1 MTEVQMAEAAA
12 SNAPEISV
20 SELSGALKRTIEDRF
35 GFVRVRGEISNY
47 RGPHSSG
54 HAYFCLKDENARID
68 AVIWKGSFQRM
79 RTKPREG
86 LEIIA
91 TGKVSTFPGKST
103 YQLIIESIEPAGI
116 GALMALFEERRRRL
130 TAEGLFDEARKQLLP
145 FLPERIGV
153 VTSPTGAV
161 IRDILH
167 RIADRFPRHIL
178 VWPVRV
184 QGETSAAEVTAAI
197 EGFNLLPEDG
207 PLRRP
212 DLIIVARGGGSLE
225 DLWSFNEETVVR
237 AAASSLLPLISAIG
251 HETDWTLI
259 DYAADLR
266 APTPTGA
273 AEKAVPVRL
282 ELLAGMADLDRRHQA
297 AMLRLLERRSAEMR
311 GLIRALPQGDAI
323 VALPRQRLD
332 RANTGLAGA
341 LTRGHDR
348 YRIALARLSHRLAQQ
363 SPHAKMARASQRIE
377 ALEQRMRRCLE
388 VGLERRQQGLKH
400 AMSRLLT
407 ARAMRLRAET
417 EKLKA
422 SAKTLD
428 VLAQRQN
435 RSFAMGLSAREARLL
450 SLGQLLQSLG
460 YRQVLA
466 RGFAL
471 VRDAEEQ
478 PLRLA
483 SQLQD
488 GAHLNIEFADG
499 WKSAVVGT
507 QIGTQVGPQA
517 RETTKRPVEKGSKTT
532 GQGTLF

>member
-1 MTEVQMAEAAA
+1 MTEAQVT
-12 SNAPEISV
+12 NVPEISV

-68 AVIWKGSFQRM
+68 AVIWKTNFQRL
-79 RTKPREG
+79 RTKPQEG

-91 TGKVSTFPGKST
+91 TGKVSTYPGKSS

-130 TAEGLFDEARKQLLP
+130 AAEGLFDEARKQLLP

-197 EGFNLLPEDG
+197 EGFNSLPAEG

-225 DLWSFNEETVVR
+225 DLWAFNEEMVVR

-282 ELLAGMADLDRRHQA
+282 ELLTGMADLARRHQG
-297 AMLRLLERRSAEMR
+297 AMLRLLERRRAELR
-311 GLIRALPQGDAI
+311 GVTRALPHGEAI
-323 VALPRQRLD
+323 IALPRQRVD
-332 RANTGLAGA
+332 RAGA
-341 LTRGHDR
+341 ALGGGLTRAHDR
-348 YRIALARLSHRLAQQ
+348 SRIALARLSHRLASQ
-363 SPHAKMARASQRIE
+363 SPHARLARAVQRLE
-377 ALEQRMRRCLE
+377 ALEQQMRRCLD
-388 VGLERRQQGLKH
+388 VGIERRGQRLLH
-400 AMSRLLT
+400 AASRLAT
-407 ARAMRLRAET
+407 AQTSRLRL
-417 EKLKA
+417 EKERL
-422 SAKTLD
+422 SVSTNTLRT
-428 VLAQRQN
+428 LEQRQ
-435 RSFAMGLSAREARLL
+435 RRAFGAGLSSRDARLR
-450 SLGQLLQSLG
+450 SLAQLLQSLG

-471 VRDAEEQ
+471 IRDGEDR

-483 SQLQD
+483 AEVAD
-488 GAHLNIEFADG
+488 GDGLSIEFADG
-499 WKSAVVGT
+499 RKAAVAGNGSGAGSA
-507 QIGTQVGPQA
+507 
-517 RETTKRPVEKGSKTT
+517 KRFAGKGIKKAE
-532 GQGTLF
+532 QGTLF

>member
-1 MTEVQMAEAAA
+1 MAEAQVT
-12 SNAPEISV
+12 NAPEISV
-20 SELSGALKRTIEDRF
+20 SELSGALKRTIEDQF

-68 AVIWKGSFQRM
+68 AVIWKGNFQRL
-79 RTKPREG
+79 RTKPQEG
-86 LEIIA
+86 LEVIA

-103 YQLIIESIEPAGI
+103 YQLIIEAIEPAGI

-130 TAEGLFDEARKQLLP
+130 AAEGLFDEARKQLLP
-145 FLPERIGV
+145 FLPESIGV

-197 EGFNLLPEDG
+197 EGFNLLAEDG

-225 DLWSFNEETVVR
+225 DLWAFNEESVVR

-282 ELLAGMADLDRRHQA
+282 ELLAAMADLDRRHQSA
-297 AMLRLLERRSAEMR
+297 ILRLLDRRRAELR
-311 GLIRALPQGDAI
+311 GLARVLPQGEAI

-332 RANTGLAGA
+332 RASASLDGA
-341 LTRGHDR
+341 LTRNHDR
-348 YRIALARLSHRLAQQ
+348 QRIILARLSHRLAQQ
-363 SPHAKMARASQRIE
+363 SPHAKVARVGQRLE
-377 ALEQRMRRCLE
+377 SLEQRMRQCLD
-388 VGLERRQQGLKH
+388 VGFERRAQRLNH
-400 AMSRLLT
+400 AMSRLST
-407 ARAMRLRAET
+407 ARITRLRLET
-417 EKLKA
+417 ERIA
-422 SAKTLD
+422 VAAKTLAT
-428 VLAQRQN
+428 LSQRQK
-435 RSFAMGLSAREARLL
+435 RSFVTGLSVRNAKLR
-450 SLGQLLQSLG
+450 SLAQLLQSLG
-460 YRQVLA
+460 YRQVLS

-471 VRDAEEQ
+471 VRDAEGH

-483 SQLQD
+483 SQIDDGDQLQ
-488 GAHLNIEFADG
+488 IEFADG
-499 WKSAVVGT
+499 RKAAMAGAPSAGTPKRSSDKPLKKSE
-507 QIGTQVGPQA
+507 Q
-517 RETTKRPVEKGSKTT
+517 GS
-532 GQGTLF
+532 LF